1 MVTKLAGP
9 FSDTWRFS
17 TSPRSRL
24 RLRPARRAALTM
36 TLIRAECSM
45 ISAQDDLSVRSGQGL
60 MGFSESFEHDRTP
73 LTALLPLGALRLWCR
88 QGGSFGAEPPACG
101 RLGLGAILRP
111 YGRHCLVAR
120 GVALSGG
127 CGVNMP
133 FQALDLVH
141 RRPLSAPPPAR
152 AALLPEPSF
161 LFG

>member
-60 MGFSESFEHDRTP
+60 MGCSKSFEHDRTP
-73 LTALLPLGALRLWCR
+73 LTALPVGALRLWWR
-88 QGGSFGAEPPACG
+88 QGGSFGAEPSACC
-101 RLGLGAILRP
+101 RLGLGPVLRT
-111 YGRHCLVAR
+111 
-120 GVALSGG
+120 
-127 CGVNMP
+127 
-133 FQALDLVH
+133 
-141 RRPLSAPPPAR
+141 
-152 AALLPEPSF
+152 
-161 LFG
+161 